1 MAPFSKKPSPMQS
14 GVHERKRG
22 AFGESHVNGFEH
34 ANILQPKHG
43 YHAKYHGHVTIFCE
57 FWNIFIYY
65 L

>member
-1 MAPFSKKPSPMQS
+1 MQS

-34 ANILQPKHG
+34 ANIVQPKHG